1 MRNIKRFDVFA
12 IVLVLSLVF
21 PLAFIRNLAAEE
33 ASLTGKWARLRVSD
47 QHLQIE
53 YPYYITLSGNRFEAH
68 LVQGVMGFPN
78 FEGTIDGTTIQGV
91 ALIDWSSWPE
101 DGGKL
106 WRQPM
111 TGTLSAD
118 GNTLTFRYDDI
129 DRKHGETLTQF
140 RGWETVREEWVLK
153 RIQ

>member
-1 MRNIKRFDVFA
+1 MRNMKSFNIFVIA
-12 IVLVLSLVF
+12 LVLSLAF
-21 PLAFIRNLAAEE
+21 PVVFIRNAVAEDP
-33 ASLTGKWARLRVSD
+33 SLTGKWARLRVSD
-47 QHLQIE
+47 HELQTE

-78 FEGTIDGTTIQGV
+78 FEGTIKGVTIEGV
-91 ALIDWSSWPE
+91 ALIDWSSWPK